1 MSLYI
6 MKMPIGRVA
15 VQRVVEKTPS
25 DEYLLEQIF
34 ATPNV
39 REAWKRV
46 KANKGAAGID
56 GIKIAD
62 FSERFRPEWQK
73 IKHALMDGS
82 YTPSPVLRVEIPKPD
97 GSKRP
102 LGIPTVLD
110 RLIQQSIAQILT
122 GIFDPGFSENS
133 YGFRP
138 GRSAHQAVKSVKENI
153 GQGYKIAVDT
163 DLSKFFDTV
172 DHDVLMNRVARK
184 VKDKRVLKL
193 IGKYLRAGV
202 MVNGRLQRTPTGVP
216 QGGPLS
222 PLLANIL
229 LDDLDKELERR
240 GHRFARYADD
250 FTILVRSLK
259 AGERVMQSIKRF
271 LERKLKLIVNE
282 KKSRVDHVERC
293 SFLGFTFIKKKIRWT
308 EKAFV
313 EFKHKLKRLTGRS
326 WFVSMDYRMQKIA
339 EYVRGWMNYYGI
351 SEYYDPIPKL
361 DQWLRRR
368 IRMCYWKQWRK
379 TRTKVK
385 HLTKLGCPLDKAISV
400 GMSRKGP
407 WHLSRTYATQLAMN
421 DKWLGDQGLISIK
434 RMWVDIHYP
443 ATAR

>member
-1 MSLYI
+1 
-6 MKMPIGRVA
+6 
-15 VQRVVEKTPS
+15 
-25 DEYLLEQIF
+25 
-34 ATPNV
+34 
-39 REAWKRV
+39 
-46 KANKGAAGID
+46 
-56 GIKIAD
+56 
-62 FSERFRPEWQK
+62 
-73 IKHALMDGS
+73 
-82 YTPSPVLRVEIPKPD
+82 
-97 GSKRP
+97 
-102 LGIPTVLD
+102 
-110 RLIQQSIAQILT
+110 
-122 GIFDPGFSENS
+122 
-133 YGFRP
+133 
-138 GRSAHQAVKSVKENI
+138 
-153 GQGYKIAVDT
+153 VDT

-172 DHDVLMNRVARK
+172 DHDVLMSRVARNIR
-184 VKDKRVLKL
+184 DKRVLKL

-202 MVNGRLQRTPTGVP
+202 MVDGRLQRTPKGVP

-229 LDDLDKELERR
+229 MDDLDKELERR

-250 FTILVRSLK
+250 FTILVRSMR

-271 LERKLKLIVNE
+271 LTNTLKLIVNE
-282 KKSRVDHVERC
+282 KKSRVDHVEKC

-308 EKAFV
+308 EKSFA
-313 EFKHKLKRLTGRS
+313 EFKYTLKRLTGRS

-351 SEYYDPIPKL
+351 SEYYEPIPEL

-385 HLTKLGCPLDKAISV
+385 NLTRQGCPLDMAISV

-421 DKWLGDQGLISIK
+421 DKWLEDQGLISIK
-434 RMWVDIHYP
+434 RLWVGIHYP